1 MGIKNLN
8 NLISEFTNSDP
19 KNKNSLNK
27 FSGKV
32 FAVDTNLFIYKFLYA
47 NGNHINGLFFMINK
61 LSKFNIKPIFV
72 FDGNAP
78 DEKKHTLNNRRKIK
92 YKIIDQV
99 ISFKADLDIIEN
111 PDKREEITKKIL
123 NLEKRLVYVDEDV
136 ILSSKKL
143 LKLMGVQYL
152 QAETEAEHLCSNL
165 SRLGIVDGVISDDT
179 DSIAC
184 GSNIIIRN
192 FTNKYDYISYYNL
205 NDILYDLDI
214 NYDSFLDLCILLG
227 TDYNK
232 KTRNISF
239 KKAYELIKLYK
250 SIDIIEKK
258 TDYNICYNY
267 TNIRQIFKK
276 NYVTPEIIH
285 EIKFFSPDHCSDMRL
300 LILFLEKNSSI
311 TKSTFLYRLGKM
323 NANKF
328 KTNNDYLFKYNIY
341 DSQYKIK
348 LKSNLKSNLTN
359 NASF

>member
-8 NLISEFTNSDP
+8 HLISEFTNSNP
-19 KNKNSLNK
+19 KNRKFLND

-32 FAVDTNLFIYKFLYA
+32 FAVDANLFIYKFLYA

-72 FDGNAP
+72 FDGKAP
-78 DEKKHTLNNRRKIK
+78 VEKKHTLDNRKK
-92 YKIIDQV
+92 NKHKIIAQV
-99 ISFKADLDIIEN
+99 ISFKADLDIIQN
-111 PDKREEITKKIL
+111 PQKRKEIIEKIL
-123 NLEKRLVYVDEDV
+123 KLEKRLVYVGKDV
-136 ILSSKKL
+136 IHSSKNL
-143 LKLMGVQYL
+143 LKLMGIQYF

-165 SRLGIVDGVISDDT
+165 SRLGVIDGVISDDT

-205 NDILYDLDI
+205 DDILYDLDI

-232 KTRNISF
+232 KTKNISF

-250 SIDIIEKK
+250 TIDAIEKK
-258 TDYNICYNY
+258 TDYTIVYNY

-276 NYVTPEIIH
+276 NYVTPEIIN
-285 EIKFFSPDHCSDMRL
+285 EIKNFNPHQYSDEGL

-311 TKSTFLYRLGKM
+311 KKSTFLYRLGKM
-323 NANKF
+323 KERKF
-328 KTNNDYLFKYNIY
+328 KTNNDHLFKYNIY

-348 LKSNLKSNLTN
+348 LKNNLTN
-359 NASF
+359 SAFF